1 MLSQSHHRENQHNVR
16 HPSNKL
22 NTRSALPSR
31 RESLALAT
39 AIITALVYIACILF
53 VAIAP
58 KAAMAFFSYV
68 LHMDLTNIAR
78 VITWGS
84 FIVGLLFWTVGIA
97 LYTALIARLYNSF
110 ISR

>member
-1 MLSQSHHRENQHNVR
+1 MVSQSHHRENQHNVR
-16 HPSNKL
+16 HPISKL
-22 NTRSALPSR
+22 NTRSLS
-31 RESLALAT
+31 LAT
-39 AIITALVYIACILF
+39 AIITGLVYILCILF

>member
-16 HPSNKL
+16 HSINKL
-22 NTRSALPSR
+22 NTRSLS
-31 RESLALAT
+31 LAT
-39 AIITALVYIACILF
+39 AIITGLVYILCILF

-84 FIVGLLFWTVGIA
+84 FIVGLLFWTVGTA
-97 LYTALIARLYNSF
+97 LYAALIARLYNSF
-110 ISR
+110 ATR